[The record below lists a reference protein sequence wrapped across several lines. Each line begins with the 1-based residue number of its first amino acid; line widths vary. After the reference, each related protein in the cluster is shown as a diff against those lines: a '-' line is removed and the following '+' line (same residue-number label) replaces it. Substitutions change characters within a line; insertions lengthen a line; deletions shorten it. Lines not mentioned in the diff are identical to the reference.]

1 MGKNR
6 VRFFRTSASFS
17 GAKSGAFGTRPCVR
31 LHLGARLLG
40 FAAAFACA
48 GALAQQAA
56 PPGAQP
62 AQSNA
67 PAPAAQLAQA
77 APPPAPQAP
86 VEAAAPDTPGPVLT
100 LEECVKRALARG
112 FDLEIERQS
121 LSIAQD
127 NVPIARSTFLPV
139 LSATTGKSVTRA
151 ALDAE
156 RGLPATMSST
166 VDAGAG
172 VSQRLLTGT
181 QFSLGLNNNHFNTDP
196 AVAALNPAYTSDV
209 TLAVKQP
216 LLKGFGTR
224 INSQVIRRAELG
236 LDVADNN
243 YEGRAL
249 DVVQGTENAY
259 YLVTGARDQLQVFR
273 ASLQLAQA
281 LLNEAQSRRT
291 AGMATGLDVLQ
302 AEVGVANARR
312 SVLEA
317 QRTVRASEDSLIALI
332 GRFQFD
338 TPLGATRAD
347 ADASGEPPP
356 TIARSYQLA
365 TERYPALRNARATL
379 EIAQL
384 DVDLAHNDLLPS
396 VDLDL
401 ALGFNGSDSTRRG
414 SFSGIS
420 EPDAHNWQAGI
431 SITYPL
437 GRVAEKARLRQSR
450 YALTQAELLEKQLE
464 QDVLVAVRNAVRD
477 VETSRESVTIA
488 TQAADLAQRQYEA
501 ETDRFRAGLSTSR
514 RVLEA
519 QTDLESA
526 RVSSLQARLDL
537 QTARAALRR
546 LEGTSL
552 QRYGITL
559 SSITPGR

>member
-1 MGKNR
+1 VNPR
-6 VRFFRTSASFS
+6 
-17 GAKSGAFGTRPCVR
+17 R
-31 LHLGARLLG
+31 LCAGLAGLVLAH
-40 FAAAFACA
+40 ACA
-48 GALAQQAA
+48 LALAQQ
-56 PPGAQP
+56 PVQP
-62 AQSNA
+62 N
-67 PAPAAQLAQA
+67 
-77 APPPAPQAP
+77 APPPVPGAP
-86 VEAAAPDTPGPVLT
+86 VEVASPDAPGPILT
-100 LEECVKRALARG
+100 LEECVKLALARG

-127 NVPIARSTFLPV
+127 NVPIARSTFLPIF
-139 LSATTGKSVTRA
+139 SATTGKSVTRTA
-151 ALDAE
+151 IDPAF
-156 RGLPATMSST
+156 GLPATMTST
-166 VDAGAG
+166 LDAGAG

-196 AVAALNPAYTSDV
+196 AIAALSPAYSSDV
-209 TLAVKQP
+209 TLSITQP

-224 INSQVIRRAELG
+224 LNSQVIRRAELG
-236 LDVADNN
+236 LDVADSN

-249 DVVQGTENAY
+249 DVIQSTENSY
-259 YLVTGARDQLQVFR
+259 YLLTGARDQLQVFR

-281 LLNEAQSRRT
+281 LLSEAQSRRT

-317 QRTVRASEDSLIALI
+317 QRTVHASEDSLTALI

-338 TPLGATRAD
+338 TPIGATRTD
-347 ADASGEPPP
+347 EEGSGEPAP
-356 TIARSYQLA
+356 TIAQSYQLA
-365 TERYPALRNARATL
+365 TQRYPALRNARTTL
-379 EIAQL
+379 ELAQL
-384 DVDLAHNDLLPS
+384 DVDFAHNDLLPS

-414 SFSGIS
+414 SFSGITD
-420 EPDAHNWQAGI
+420 PDGHNWQAGI

-437 GRVAEKARLRQSR
+437 GRVAEKARFRQSR
-450 YALTQAELLEKQLE
+450 YALTQAELREKQLE

-477 VETSRESVTIA
+477 VDTSRESVTIA
-488 TQAADLAQRQYEA
+488 ALAADLSQRQYEA

-526 RVSSLQARLDL
+526 RVANLQARLDL

-559 SSITPGR
+559 DVSR

>member
-1 MGKNR
+1 MG
-6 VRFFRTSASFS
+6 
-17 GAKSGAFGTRPCVR
+17 
-31 LHLGARLLG
+31 LLG
-40 FAAAFACA
+40 FALACA
-48 GALAQQAA
+48 CALAVAQQ
-56 PPGAQP
+56 
-62 AQSNA
+62 
-67 PAPAAQLAQA
+67 
-77 APPPAPQAP
+77 PAPQAP
-86 VEAAAPDTPGPVLT
+86 VEAAAPEAAGPILT
-100 LEECVKRALARG
+100 LEECVNRALAKG
-112 FDLEIERQS
+112 FDLEIEHQS
-121 LSIAQD
+121 LAIAQD
-127 NVPIARSTFLPV
+127 NVPIARSTFLPIF
-139 LSATTGKSVTRA
+139 SATTGKSVTRTA
-151 ALDAE
+151 IDPAF
-156 RGLPATMSST
+156 GLPATMNST
-166 VDAGAG
+166 IDAGTG
-172 VSQRLLTGT
+172 VSQRLITGT
-181 QFSLGLNNNHFNTDP
+181 EFSLGLNNNHFGTDP
-196 AVAALNPAYTSDV
+196 AIAALNPAYSSDV

-216 LLKGFGTR
+216 LLKGFGRR

-236 LDVADNN
+236 LSVADNN
-243 YEGRAL
+243 YESRAL
-249 DVVQGTENAY
+249 DVIQGTENSY
-259 YLVTGARDQLQVFR
+259 YIVTGARDQLQVFR

-281 LLNEAQSRRT
+281 LLGEAQSRRT

-317 QRTVRASEDSLIALI
+317 QRTVRASEDALTALI

-338 TPLGATRAD
+338 TPLGPTRAD
-347 ADASGEPPP
+347 EDTAEPAP
-356 TIARSYQLA
+356 TIASSYRLA

-384 DVDLAHNDLLPS
+384 DVSFARNDLLPS

-414 SFSGIS
+414 SFSGITD
-420 EPDAHNWQAGI
+420 PDGHNWQAGI

-437 GRVAEKARLRQSR
+437 GRVAEKARFRQSR
-450 YALTQAELLEKQLE
+450 YALTQAELREKQLE

-488 TQAADLAQRQYEA
+488 TQAADLAQRQYDA

-526 RVSSLQARLDL
+526 RVANLQARLDL

-546 LEGTSL
+546 LEGSSL

>member
-1 MGKNR
+1 MVG
-6 VRFFRTSASFS
+6 
-17 GAKSGAFGTRPCVR
+17 
-31 LHLGARLLG
+31 
-40 FAAAFACA
+40 
-48 GALAQQAA
+48 AQQD
-56 PPGAQP
+56 PQPQQP
-62 AQSNA
+62 APL
-67 PAPAAQLAQA
+67 PAPAA
-77 APPPAPQAP
+77 PVEVPAP
-86 VEAAAPDTPGPVLT
+86 EATGPTLT
-100 LEECVKRALARG
+100 LQECVRLALARG

-127 NVPIARSTFLPV
+127 NVPIARSTFLPI
-139 LSATTGKSVTRA
+139 LSATTGKSVARTAAEARA
-151 ALDAE
+151 
-156 RGLPATMSST
+156 GLPASMSST

-172 VSQRLLTGT
+172 VSQRLITGT
-181 QFSLGLNNNHFNTDP
+181 QFSLDLNNNHFNTDP
-196 AVAALNPAYTSDV
+196 AIASLNPAYSSDV
-209 TLAVKQP
+209 TLSVRQP

-224 INSQVIRRAELG
+224 LNSQVIRRAELG
-236 LDVADNN
+236 LNVADNN
-243 YEGRAL
+243 YESRAL
-249 DVVQGTENAY
+249 DVIQGTENAY

-273 ASLQLAQA
+273 SSLQLAQA
-281 LLNEAQSRRT
+281 LLSEAQSRRT

-317 QRTVRASEDSLIALI
+317 QRTVRASEDALTSLI

-338 TPLGATRAD
+338 TPLGPTRAD
-347 ADASGEPPP
+347 EDASSEPAP
-356 TIARSYQLA
+356 TIAQSYQLA
-365 TERYPALRNARATL
+365 TERYPALRNARVTL

-384 DVDLAHNDLLPS
+384 DVQFARNDLLPS

-401 ALGFNGSDSTRRG
+401 ALGFNGNDSTRRG
-414 SFSGIS
+414 SFSGIT
-420 EPDAHNWQAGI
+420 EPDGHTWQAGI

-437 GRVAEKARLRQSR
+437 GRVAEKARFRQTR
-450 YALTQAELLEKQLE
+450 YALTQAELIEKQLE

-526 RVSSLQARLDL
+526 RVANLQARLDL

>member
-17 GAKSGAFGTRPCVR
+17 AAKSAAFGTRPCVR
-31 LHLGARLLG
+31 LHLGARLLC

-48 GALAQQAA
+48 DALAQQ
-56 PPGAQP
+56 P
-62 AQSNA
+62 
-67 PAPAAQLAQA
+67 
-77 APPPAPQAP
+77 
-86 VEAAAPDTPGPVLT
+86 APDTPGPVLT

-249 DVVQGTENAY
+249 DVIQGTENAY

-312 SVLEA
+312 AVLEA
-317 QRTVRASEDSLIALI
+317 QRTVRASEDSLTALI

-347 ADASGEPPP
+347 AGASGEPPP

-384 DVDLAHNDLLPS
+384 DVELAHNDLLPS

>member
-1 MGKNR
+1 MSPRRSRAG
-6 VRFFRTSASFS
+6 
-17 GAKSGAFGTRPCVR
+17 
-31 LHLGARLLG
+31 LLG
-40 FAAAFACA
+40 LVPALVCA
-48 GALAQQAA
+48 LVMAQQPTPPANA
-56 PPGAQP
+56 PPPG
-62 AQSNA
+62 SVL
-67 PAPAAQLAQA
+67 PAPAALA
-77 APPPAPQAP
+77 APAAPAAL
-86 VEAAAPDTPGPVLT
+86 VEATTPEASGPILT
-100 LEECVKRALARG
+100 LEECIKFALARG

-127 NVPIARSTFLPV
+127 NVPIARSTFLPIF
-139 LSATTGKSVTRA
+139 SATTGKAVTRSA
-151 ALDAE
+151 IDPDLS
-156 RGLPATMSST
+156 LPSTMTAT
-166 VDAGAG
+166 VDASAA

-181 QFSLGLNNNHFNTDP
+181 QLSLGLNNNHFNIDP
-196 AVAALNPAYTSDV
+196 AVAALSPAYTSDV
-209 TLAVKQP
+209 TLAVTQP

-224 INSQVIRRAELG
+224 LNSQVIRRAELG
-236 LDVADNN
+236 LDVAGNN
-243 YEGRAL
+243 YESRAL
-249 DVVQGTENAY
+249 DVIQGTENAY
-259 YLVTGARDQLQVFR
+259 YIVTGARDQLQVFR

-312 SVLEA
+312 SVLDA
-317 QRTVRASEDSLIALI
+317 QRTVHASEDALTALI

-347 ADASGEPPP
+347 EDTNEPAP
-356 TIARSYQLA
+356 TIASSYRLA
-365 TERYPALRNARATL
+365 TERYPALRNARSSL

-384 DVDLAHNDLLPS
+384 DVAFARNDLLPS

-401 ALGFNGSDSTRRG
+401 ALGFNGGDSTRRG
-414 SFSGIS
+414 SFSGIT
-420 EPDAHNWQAGI
+420 EPDGHNWQAGI

-437 GRVAEKARLRQSR
+437 GRVAEKARFRQSR
-450 YALTQAELLEKQLE
+450 FALTQAELREKQLE

-488 TQAADLAQRQYEA
+488 GQAADLSRRQYEA
-501 ETDRFRAGLSTSR
+501 ETERFRAGLSTSR

-526 RVSSLQARLDL
+526 RVANLQARLDL
-537 QTARAALRR
+537 QTARATLRR

-552 QRYGITL
+552 QRYGISL
-559 SSITPGR
+559 DVAR

>member
-1 MGKNR
+1 VVFAAWG
-6 VRFFRTSASFS
+6 
-17 GAKSGAFGTRPCVR
+17 GAWRRP
-31 LHLGARLLG
+31 GARLLG
-40 FAAAFACA
+40 FALTGACTL
-48 GALAQQAA
+48 ALAQQPA
-56 PPGAQP
+56 PPGTAQP
-62 AQSNA
+62 V
-67 PAPAAQLAQA
+67 PATPAAQLPPSPVVPVTPAAQL
-77 APPPAPQAP
+77 PPPAGAAP
-86 VEAAAPDTPGPVLT
+86 VEAADASGPIIT
-100 LEECVKRALARG
+100 LGECVKLALARG
-112 FDLEIERQS
+112 FDLEIEHQS

-127 NVPIARSTFLPV
+127 NVPIARSNFLPI
-139 LSATTGKSVTRA
+139 LSATSGKTVTRTA
-151 ALDAE
+151 IDPDL
-156 RGLPATMSST
+156 GLPATMSST
-166 VDAGAG
+166 IDASAA

-181 QFSLGLNNNHFNTDP
+181 QFSVGLNNNHFNTDP
-196 AVAALNPAYTSDV
+196 AIAALNPAYTSDA
-209 TLAVKQP
+209 TLAVRQP

-236 LDVADNN
+236 LNVADTN

-249 DVVQGTENAY
+249 DVIQQTENSY

-273 ASLQLAQA
+273 SSLQLSQA
-281 LLNEAQSRRT
+281 LLSEAQSRRT

-317 QRTVRASEDSLIALI
+317 QRTVRSSEDALTALI

-347 ADASGEPPP
+347 EDDSESPP
-356 TIARSYQLA
+356 TIAASYRLA
-365 TERYPALRNARATL
+365 TERYPALRNARTTL

-384 DVDLAHNDLLPS
+384 DVAFARNDLLPS

-401 ALGFNGSDSTRRG
+401 ALGFNGGDSTRRG
-414 SFSGIS
+414 SFSGIT
-420 EPDAHNWQAGI
+420 EPDGHNWQAGI

-437 GRVAEKARLRQSR
+437 GRVAEKARFRQSR
-450 YALTQAELLEKQLE
+450 YALTQAELREKQLE

-477 VETSRESVTIA
+477 VETSRETVAIA

-501 ETDRFRAGLSTSR
+501 ETERFRAGLSTSR

-526 RVSSLQARLDL
+526 RVGSLQARLDL

-552 QRYGITL
+552 QRYGIAL

>member
-1 MGKNR
+1 
-6 VRFFRTSASFS
+6 VPS
-17 GAKSGAFGTRPCVR
+17 
-31 LHLGARLLG
+31 
-40 FAAAFACA
+40 
-48 GALAQQAA
+48 
-56 PPGAQP
+56 AQP
-62 AQSNA
+62 AR
-67 PAPAAQLAQA
+67 PTLTLAQVA
-77 APPPAPQAP
+77 APPAPQAP
-86 VEAAAPDTPGPVLT
+86 VEAAAADAAGPLLT
-100 LEECVKRALARG
+100 LEECVRLALARG

-121 LSIAQD
+121 LSIAPN
-127 NVPIARSTFLPV
+127 NVPIARSTFRPIF
-139 LSATTGKSVTRA
+139 SATTGKSVTRTA
-151 ALDAE
+151 TDPAF
-156 RGLPATMSST
+156 GLPATMSST

-172 VSQRLLTGT
+172 ISQRLLTGT
-181 QFSLGLNNNHFNTDP
+181 QFSLGLNHNHVNTDP
-196 AVAALNPAYTSDV
+196 AIAALNPAYSSDV

-224 INSQVIRRAELG
+224 INSQVIRRAELS
-236 LDVADNN
+236 LDVAVNN
-243 YEGRAL
+243 YESRAL
-249 DVVQGTENAY
+249 DVIQGTENAY

-281 LLNEAQSRRT
+281 LLAEAESRRT

-312 SVLEA
+312 SVLDA
-317 QRTVRASEDSLIALI
+317 QRTVHASEDALTALI

-338 TPLGATRAD
+338 TPLGPTRAD
-347 ADASGEPPP
+347 QDTTTEPPP
-356 TIARSYQLA
+356 TIASSYRLA

-384 DVDLAHNDLLPS
+384 DAAFARNDLLPS
-396 VDLDL
+396 VDLDF
-401 ALGFNGSDSTRRG
+401 ALGFNGNDSTRRG

-420 EPDAHNWQAGI
+420 EPDGHNWQAGI

-437 GRVAEKARLRQSR
+437 GRVAEKARFRQSR
-450 YALTQAELLEKQLE
+450 YALTQAELREKQLE

-488 TQAADLAQRQYEA
+488 AQAADLAQRQYEA

-526 RVSSLQARLDL
+526 RVANLQARLDL

-546 LEGTSL
+546 LEGTSF

-559 SSITPGR
+559 ASLTPGR

>member
-1 MGKNR
+1 M
-6 VRFFRTSASFS
+6 
-17 GAKSGAFGTRPCVR
+17 
-31 LHLGARLLG
+31 
-40 FAAAFACA
+40 
-48 GALAQQAA
+48 
-56 PPGAQP
+56 
-62 AQSNA
+62 
-67 PAPAAQLAQA
+67 PAPR
-77 APPPAPQAP
+77 AP
-86 VEAAAPDTPGPVLT
+86 VDSAVADAPGPLLT
-100 LEECVKRALARG
+100 LQECITRALAHG

-127 NVPIARSTFLPV
+127 NIPIARSNFLPV
-139 LSATTGKSVTRA
+139 IAATTGKSVARA
-151 ALDAE
+151 AIDPAL
-156 RGLPATMSST
+156 GLAATMNAD
-166 VDAGAG
+166 VNAGAG

-181 QFSLGLNNNHFNTDP
+181 RFSFDLNNHHFNTDP
-196 AVAALNPAYTSDV
+196 AAVALNPAYTSDV

-236 LDVADNN
+236 RDVADNN
-243 YEGRAL
+243 YESRAL
-249 DVVQGTENAY
+249 DVIQGTENAY

-317 QRTVRASEDSLIALI
+317 QRTVRASEDTLTALI

-338 TPLGATRAD
+338 TPLGTTRAD
-347 ADASGEPPP
+347 EDGSEPAP
-356 TIARSYQLA
+356 TIASSYRLA

-384 DVDLAHNDLLPS
+384 DVAFAHNDLLPS

-401 ALGFNGSDSTRRG
+401 ALGFNGNDSTRRG
-414 SFSGIS
+414 SFSGIT
-420 EPDAHNWQAGI
+420 EPDGHTWQAGI

-437 GRVAEKARLRQSR
+437 GSVAEKARFRQSR
-450 YALTQAELLEKQLE
+450 YALTQAELREKQLE
-464 QDVLVAVRNAVRD
+464 QDVLVSVRNAVRD

-488 TQAADLAQRQYEA
+488 AQAADLAQRQYAA

-526 RVSSLQARLDL
+526 RVAHLQARLDL

-546 LEGTSL
+546 LEGSSL

-559 SSITPGR
+559 SSVTPGR